1 MENDFLKNLSQ
12 GQVTIQPTHHTA
24 FKHYT
29 LHIIHYTF
37 YITHYTFFKKDWKFP
52 TRFEA
57 PLNPLNQPCIDGA
70 MQSNVIFRKTPLKP
84 TKNLHYI
91 SFMHHFPAGLNLT
104 LLDLTWSGNHYSS
117 SSWKYLTTLGRGE
130 GNLYFILS

>member
-29 LHIIHYTF
+29 
-37 YITHYTFFKKDWKFP
+37 FFKKDWKFP

-57 PLNPLNQPCIDGA
+57 PQNPLNQPCIDGA